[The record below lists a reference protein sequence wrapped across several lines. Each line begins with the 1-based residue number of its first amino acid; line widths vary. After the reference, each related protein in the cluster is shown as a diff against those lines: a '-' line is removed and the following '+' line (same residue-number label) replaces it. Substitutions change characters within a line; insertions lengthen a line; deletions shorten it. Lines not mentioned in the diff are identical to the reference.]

1 MSVITRVAG
10 TGTAGN
16 SGDGGLAAGAQL
28 NNPARLAVTG
38 DGGFLIA
45 DFGNHVVRK
54 ASADGM
60 ITRVA
65 GSVRP
70 GNSGDDGRATY
81 AQLAW
86 PEGVAVTGYDGFLVA
101 DFGSHV
107 VRKVSA
113 GGVITRVAGTS
124 RPGNT
129 GDDGPAID
137 AQLNNPA
144 GLAAAR
150 AVHVLARGRAVQQQD
165 QPRHLQEEQTRRTGR
180 PGGWPRS

>member
-1 MSVITRVAG
+1 MGVITRVAW

-16 SGDGGLAAGAQL
+16 TGDDGFATDAQL
-28 NNPARLAVTG
+28 NNPAGLAVSG

-54 ASADGM
+54 VSADGV
-60 ITRVA
+60 ITRIA

-70 GNSGDDGRATY
+70 GKSGDDGRATY

-86 PEGVAVTGYDGFLVA
+86 PEGLAVTGDGGFLVA

-113 GGVITRVAGTS
+113 DGVITRVAGTG

-144 GLAAAR
+144 GLA
-150 AVHVLARGRAVQQQD
+150 
-165 QPRHLQEEQTRRTGR
+165 
-180 PGGWPRS
+180 

>member
-1 MSVITRVAG
+1 MITRVAG

-16 SGDGGLAAGAQL
+16 TGDDGFATDTQLNDPAGLA
-28 NNPARLAVTG
+28 VSG

-54 ASADGM
+54 VSADRV
-60 ITRVA
+60 ITRIA

-86 PEGVAVTGYDGFLVA
+86 PEGLAVTGDGGFLIA
-101 DFGSHV
+101 DVGNHV

-113 GGVITRVAGTS
+113 DGMITRVAGNGIAGNAGDGGVGPLSPCS
-124 RPGNT
+124 RP
-129 GDDGPAID
+129 
-137 AQLNNPA
+137 LW
-144 GLAAAR
+144 
-150 AVHVLARGRAVQQQD
+150 
-165 QPRHLQEEQTRRTGR
+165 
-180 PGGWPRS
+180 GWR